1 MSTGPALPSHFSGSS
16 KPSEKAAF
24 AEGRFL
30 KGKLATVSAKSLT
43 SDLTNRSTPAMLSAE
58 EPMSRESWQGKDPTI
73 LREQAYADDT
83 QLDIRRRTHQI
94 YSVDPVDFG
103 RWTLER
109 LPWRG
114 DERVLDVGCGPAKL
128 LREMA
133 QHSDG
138 WGMLVGSDFSA
149 GMAAEAAGKV
159 VELSTHFLVADAQS
173 NPFPDRFFD
182 VVMARHMLYHV
193 PDIDGAVAEAAR
205 VLRPGGYLLA
215 TTNGAGTMPEYWA
228 IRERAA
234 RRFPYMTKPDA
245 LTHRFSLENGTAFL
259 EPYFARIEV
268 HTLPGMLRFPT
279 AQPFVDYFASTRALT
294 MPPGHTDAEW
304 QAVLDFVRAE
314 TEEVVAREGCF
325 EVTKV
330 TGAVVG
336 VKGD

>member
-1 MSTGPALPSHFSGSS
+1 MS
-16 KPSEKAAF
+16 
-24 AEGRFL
+24 
-30 KGKLATVSAKSLT
+30 
-43 SDLTNRSTPAMLSAE
+43 D
-58 EPMSRESWQGKDPTI
+58 ESWQGKDPTV

-83 QLDIRRRTHQI
+83 QLDIRRRTHQL

-109 LPWRG
+109 LPWQG
-114 DERVLDVGCGPAKL
+114 DERVLDVGCGPGDL
-128 LREMA
+128 LRGMA
-133 QHSDG
+133 RQHDG
-138 WGMLVGSDFSA
+138 WRLLVGLDFSA
-149 GMAAEAAGKV
+149 GMAAGAAGAAV
-159 VELSTHFLVADAQS
+159 GRSAHFIVADAQA
-173 NPFPDRFFD
+173 NPFPDWSFD

-193 PDIDGAVAEAAR
+193 PDIDRAVAEAVR

-234 RRFPYMTKPDA
+234 RRFPFFTGPDP
-245 LTHRFSLENGTAFL
+245 LTHRFSLESGVAFL
-259 EPYFARIEV
+259 EPHFAQVEI
-268 HTLPGMLRFPT
+268 HTLPGALRFPT
-279 AQPFVDYFASTRALT
+279 AQPFVDYFASTRALS

-314 TEEVVAREGCF
+314 TEAVVARQGHF

-330 TGAVVG
+330 TGAIVG